1 MPLRIE
7 DEAKPM
13 QVTETLAE
21 GLKRELKID
30 IPAGDLATKLD
41 DYMDDMKSKA
51 NIKGFRPGK
60 VPLAHLKKMYGRQ
73 AMAEI
78 LSNTIQETT
87 QKAVEERS
95 ERPALTPEIDLPD
108 EEAEKILA
116 GDADLSFKMT
126 YDVLPTFEIVDF
138 AGIEIERPVVEIA
151 DEEVDTQVNEI
162 AKNNAPFE
170 EKKGKAKDGDRV
182 TMSYLGKIDGEPFE
196 GGADENGQLVLGSGQ
211 FIPGFEDQLIGVKA
225 GDEKVVEVTF
235 PEEYQA
241 AHLAGRA
248 ATFDVVVKEVA
259 AAGEVK
265 VDDEFAAGLGLENLD
280 KLKELVRG
288 QIESNFGAMTRQ
300 RVKRQLLDKLDE
312 HYSFELPE
320 KLLESEF
327 DVVWRQV
334 EEDMKRNEKTFE
346 DEDTTEEEAKA
357 EYRKIAERRVRLGLV
372 LSEIGE
378 KNDIQVTDEEMQRSL
393 YDRVRQF
400 PGQEQQVFDFYK
412 NNQQALASLRAPIY
426 EEKVVDYMLEL
437 AKVTDKTVHQGRAG
451 KSGSGRR
458 GRRLSVFRK
467 NVGYGWSFNLAFT
480 SYLP

>member
-1 MPLRIE
+1 
-7 DEAKPM
+7 M
-13 QVTETLAE
+13 QVTETLSE

-30 IPAGDLATKLD
+30 IPAGDLAAKLEE
-41 DYMDDMKSKA
+41 YMADLKSKA

-60 VPLAHLKKMYGRQ
+60 VPLAHLKRMYGRQ

-95 ERPALTPEIDLPD
+95 ERPALTPEIDLPED
-108 EEAEKILA
+108 DAEKILA
-116 GDADLSFKMT
+116 GSADLSFTMT
-126 YDVLPTFEIVDF
+126 YDVLPEFEIVDF

-151 DEEVDTQVNEI
+151 ESEVDEQVAQI
-162 AKNNAPFE
+162 AKNNTPFE
-170 EKKGKAKDGDRV
+170 AKKGKAADGDRV

-196 GGADENGQLVLGSGQ
+196 GGADENGMLVLGSGQ

-225 GDEKVVEVTF
+225 GDEKVVEVSF
-235 PEEYQA
+235 PEDYPA
-241 AHLAGRA
+241 AHLAGKP

-259 AAGEVK
+259 APGEAK
-265 VDDEFAAGLGLENLD
+265 VDDEFAKNLGLESLD
-280 KLKELVRG
+280 KLKEIVRG
-288 QIESNFGAMTRQ
+288 QIEGQFGQMTRQ

-312 HYSFELPE
+312 HYSFDLPE
-320 KLLESEF
+320 KLLNSEF

-334 EEDMKRNEKTFE
+334 EDDMKRNEKTFE

-378 KNDIQVTDEEMQRSL
+378 KNNIQVTDEELQRAL
-393 YDRVRQF
+393 YDRIRQF
-400 PGQEQQVFDFYK
+400 PGQEQQVFEFYK

-426 EEKVVDYMLEL
+426 EEKVVDFMLEL
-437 AKVTDKTVHQGRAG
+437 AKVTDKTVSKEELEKLVSEEEDEA
-451 KSGSGRR
+451 
-458 GRRLSVFRK
+458 
-467 NVGYGWSFNLAFT
+467 
-480 SYLP
+480 

>member
-1 MPLRIE
+1 
-7 DEAKPM
+7 M

-30 IPAGDLATKLD
+30 IPAGDLAAKLD
-41 DYMDDMKSKA
+41 EYMADLKGKA

-108 EEAEKILA
+108 EDAEKIMA

-126 YDVLPTFEIVDF
+126 YDVLPEFEIVDF
-138 AGIEIERPVVEIA
+138 AGFEIERPVVEIA
-151 DEEVDTQVNEI
+151 DEEVDSQVADI
-162 AKNNAPFE
+162 AKNNTPFE
-170 EKKGKAKDGDRV
+170 TKDGAAENGDRV
-182 TMSYLGKIDGEPFE
+182 TMSYVGKIDGEPFE
-196 GGADENGQLVLGSGQ
+196 GGADENGMLVLGSGQ

-225 GDEKVVEVTF
+225 GDEKVLEVTF
-235 PEEYQA
+235 PEDYPA
-241 AHLAGRA
+241 AHLAGKA
-248 ATFDVVVKEVA
+248 ATFDVNVKEVA
-259 AAGEVK
+259 APGEVT
-265 VDDEFAAGLGLENLD
+265 VDDEFAKGLGLESLD
-280 KLKELVRG
+280 KLKEIVRG
-288 QIESNFGAMTRQ
+288 QIESQFGALTRQ
-300 RVKRQLLDKLDE
+300 RVKRQLLDKLDD
-312 HYSFELPE
+312 HYSFDLPE
-320 KLLESEF
+320 KLLNSEF

-378 KNDIQVTDEEMQRSL
+378 KNDIQVTDEELQRAL

-400 PGQEQQVFDFYK
+400 PGQEQQVFEFYK

-426 EEKVVDYMLEL
+426 EEKVVDFMLEL
-437 AKVTDKTVHQGRAG
+437 AKVTDKTVTKEELEKLVNEDEEDA
-451 KSGSGRR
+451 
-458 GRRLSVFRK
+458 
-467 NVGYGWSFNLAFT
+467 
-480 SYLP
+480 